1 MTQAPDTVNPSW
13 ETDQVV
19 PSRMRLRLRA
29 PFHLEATVRV
39 LQRRPTNL
47 IDTWDGQHYRR
58 TVRIRQRPLLL
69 ELSNR
74 GTIDAP
80 ELTLSVLP
88 APRVP
93 ADWHEPTRL
102 ISDVLGLKVDARPA
116 EKQTRIQPQLRIT
129 ARALRGMRPP
139 RYPDLFETF
148 ANVIPFQQLSLEA
161 GIAVT
166 SQLIRRFGQVYKFD
180 GRDQSL
186 FPSAEAIAD
195 SRVAALKSCGL
206 STRKAVALRSIAHA
220 IARGA
225 LKAYDIQALS
235 SSDALD
241 RLMKLPGIGPWSA
254 ALVLLRGFGRLDVF
268 PPGDAGAEKSLTNLM
283 GLRSVASLTRLVD
296 RFGEYRGYLYFY
308 GIASRLLAMGL
319 ISAAP

>member
-1 MTQAPDTVNPSW
+1 M
-13 ETDQVV
+13 
-19 PSRMRLRLRA
+19 
-29 PFHLEATVRV
+29 
-39 LQRRPTNL
+39 
-47 IDTWDGQHYRR
+47 
-58 TVRIRQRPLLL
+58 RIRQRPFLL

-74 GTIDAP
+74 GTIDVP

-88 APRVP
+88 APR
-93 ADWHEPTRL
+93 ARAEWQEPTRL
-102 ISDVLGLKVDARPA
+102 VSEVLGLEVDARAA
-116 EKQTRIQPQLRIT
+116 EKQTRIQPQLQST
-129 ARALRGMRPP
+129 ACALRGMRPP
-139 RYPDLFETF
+139 RYPELFETF

-180 GRDQSL
+180 GRDQFL

-195 SRVAALKSCGL
+195 SHVAALKSCGL
-206 STRKAVALRSIAHA
+206 SSRKAGALRSIAHA
-220 IARGA
+220 ISCGA
-225 LKAYDIQALS
+225 LKAYDIEALP

-241 RLMKLPGIGPWSA
+241 RLMQLPGIGPWSA

-268 PPGDAGAEKSLTNLM
+268 PPGDTGAEKSLKNLM
-283 GLRSVASLTRLVD
+283 GLRSAASLTRLID